1 MKYMISHSTLSIHR
15 VPAEM
20 LIRRVIK
27 PTQFRAKDKRGHA
40 GRSSPTQNS
49 EPHMRCVPVGDR
61 VYPTLPVQA
70 DSPRGVAHA
79 EHARCAGALIL
90 RTPISKNPDIR
101 IGKGRSK

>member
-20 LIRRVIK
+20 LIRRVIG
-27 PTQFRAKDKRGHA
+27 PAQFGAKYKRVHV
-40 GRSSPTQNS
+40 GRSSPTQKS
-49 EPHMRCVPVGDR
+49 KPHMRCVPVGDR

-79 EHARCAGALIL
+79 EHARCADALSL

-101 IGKGRSK
+101 IGQERSK